1 VIFAAI
7 TEKATTVLSDLD
19 EPVLALHE
27 TLMGHLSQAELKE
40 LSRLLEKVRE
50 PLIKEE

>member
-1 VIFAAI
+1 VIFVAI

-19 EPVLALHE
+19 EPILILHE
-27 TLMGHLSQAELKE
+27 KLMGHLSKAELKE

-50 PLIKEE
+50 PLMQEE